1 MEGLDG
7 KASRRGTSGE
17 MSAKIAVLGLV
28 IEEPGPAHR
37 LTAKL
42 RQRLS
47 SAGFVDSNVYSAL
60 TRLERDGLVR
70 AVDKH
75 ATGTLVVGRT
85 QGRSLGLAQ
94 ETAYRARHTGTRAL
108 YGGADARRIGARE
121 QADVEEARGGEKRTS
136 GGERTNGREL
146 TGGGEQNG
154 GGRRAAGRVD
164 PGAQGVGSGL
174 AHASARRSPGSRTDS
189 RSFEATPAG
198 VQHFEEWLLGSSTA
212 PPFRDELHM
221 KVALCQ
227 PHNLPRLVELVYWQE
242 LVCLARVRDLKQ
254 SLERVRPPAPERWS
268 GLVQVHIRDAELSF
282 WDARLTWLQG
292 VRESLE
298 GMHAEYER
306 AIRRRSED

>member
-1 MEGLDG
+1 
-7 KASRRGTSGE
+7 

-70 AVDKH
+70 AVQED
-75 ATGTLVVGRT
+75 AVGELVGGTSPSRGIF
-85 QGRSLGLAQ
+85 AQ
-94 ETAYRARHTGTRAL
+94 A
-108 YGGADARRIGARE
+108 
-121 QADVEEARGGEKRTS
+121 
-136 GGERTNGREL
+136 ERTAP
-146 TGGGEQNG
+146 
-154 GGRRAAGRVD
+154 RRQLAA
-164 PGAQGVGSGL
+164 VGSGQ
-174 AHASARRSPGSRTDS
+174 AGAARQQAGTVRQQAGVGRQRPVARRAPGSRADS

-198 VQHFEEWLLGSSTA
+198 VRHFEEWLLKSSTA
-212 PPFRDELHM
+212 PPLRDELHM

-227 PHNLPRLVELVYWQE
+227 PHNLPRLVELVYGQE
-242 LVCLARVRDLKQ
+242 LICLARVQELKRTF
-254 SLERVRPPAPERWS
+254 ERMRPPAPNRWS
-268 GLVQVHIRDAELSF
+268 GLVLVHIRDAELSF

-298 GMHAEYER
+298 SMHAEYER
-306 AIRRRSED
+306 ATGAIGMRSGV

>member
-1 MEGLDG
+1 
-7 KASRRGTSGE
+7 

-70 AVDKH
+70 AIEQEL
-75 ATGTLVVGRT
+75 AEEPAWESPPARRLLTGTHRSAT
-85 QGRSLGLAQ
+85 RSLPA
-94 ETAYRARHTGTRAL
+94 HTPPQWA
-108 YGGADARRIGARE
+108 GAAPRPAV
-121 QADVEEARGGEKRTS
+121 A
-136 GGERTNGREL
+136 
-146 TGGGEQNG
+146 
-154 GGRRAAGRVD
+154 GRRPA
-164 PGAQGVGSGL
+164 
-174 AHASARRSPGSRTDS
+174 ARRSPGSRADS

-198 VQHFEEWLLGSSTA
+198 VRHFEQWLLSSSTA
-212 PPFRDELHM
+212 PPLRDELHM

-227 PHNLPRLVELVYWQE
+227 PHNMPRLVELVYGQE
-242 LVCLARVRDLKQ
+242 LMCLARVNELKR
-254 SLERVRPPAPERWS
+254 SFERARPPAPDRWS
-268 GLVQVHIRDAELSF
+268 GLVLAHIRDAELSF
-282 WDARLTWLQG
+282 WETRLRWLGG

-306 AIRRRSED
+306 ATRRRTGS

>member
-1 MEGLDG
+1 
-7 KASRRGTSGE
+7 

-70 AVDKH
+70 AIGEH
-75 ATGTLVVGRT
+75 AAEDPT
-85 QGRSLGLAQ
+85 QGAGPS
-94 ETAYRARHTGTRAL
+94 
-108 YGGADARRIGARE
+108 RRIFTTA
-121 QADVEEARGGEKRTS
+121 
-136 GGERTNGREL
+136 
-146 TGGGEQNG
+146 
-154 GGRRAAGRVD
+154 RRAASRSQPPV
-164 PGAQGVGSGL
+164 AGSQRSC
-174 AHASARRSPGSRTDS
+174 AVPQRPASRRSPGSRADA

-198 VQHFEEWLLGSSTA
+198 VKHFEEWLLSSSTV
-212 PPFRDELHM
+212 PPLRDDLHM

-227 PHNLPRLVELVYWQE
+227 PHNLPRLVELVYGQE
-242 LVCLARVRDLKQ
+242 LLCLARVQELKRAF
-254 SLERVRPPAPERWS
+254 EGMRPPAPDRWP
-268 GLVQVHIRDAELSF
+268 GLVLVHVRDAELSF

-298 GMHAEYER
+298 GMHTEYER
-306 AIRRRSED
+306 ATRGRPGI

>member
-1 MEGLDG
+1 
-7 KASRRGTSGE
+7 

-70 AVDKH
+70 TIEEDSAGEPARDVSPSRMML
-75 ATGTLVVGRT
+75 AT
-85 QGRSLGLAQ
+85 
-94 ETAYRARHTGTRAL
+94 
-108 YGGADARRIGARE
+108 ARRSVARP
-121 QADVEEARGGEKRTS
+121 QVAAATLQRAGQQRPDVS
-136 GGERTNGREL
+136 
-146 TGGGEQNG
+146 QQ
-154 GGRRAAGRVD
+154 RAAAVAWR
-164 PGAQGVGSGL
+164 PT
-174 AHASARRSPGSRTDS
+174 ARRSPGSRADS

-198 VQHFEEWLLGSSTA
+198 VRHFEKWLLSSSTA
-212 PPFRDELHM
+212 PPLRDELHM

-227 PHNLPRLVELVYWQE
+227 PQNLPRLVELVYGQE
-242 LVCLARVRDLKQ
+242 LVCLARVQELKR
-254 SLERVRPPAPERWS
+254 SFERARPPAPDRWS
-268 GLVQVHIRDAELSF
+268 GLVLVHIRDAELSF

-298 GMHAEYER
+298 GMHSEYER
-306 AIRRRSED
+306 ATRGRMRG